1 MSFKLDYSN
10 LSSDEN
16 LNRFRRSNQIGMK
29 NLKVTDELSIGDI
42 KVKDNHVTIKNTKDS
57 VIYLDSQINI
67 LQSAYSNDV
76 DVIDTDKNTSFI
88 DYRNLSKTYYTKI
101 SGSGDEDLYRNNKC
115 VDINNNLY
123 IICRC
128 RSYELNIYDS
138 TNNNVPVADVIKP
151 DDDGSTHDIVIV
163 KYNHLGVYQWSTHIS
178 GDDGLNEP
186 KLVCDIDGNIV
197 VCFSNQNSG
206 NDVIKIYDTI
216 NNDYGEPAFTVT
228 DTENDSAVI
237 VKYDSNGVFLWTV
250 HVDGVY
256 QDSGVT
262 VLPKISCDTNGNVF
276 LAHSLQSNQVKI
288 YDRTPEDYI
297 QLPTDFFIINHNND
311 LQRYTQPIFTYNIE
325 GSNEHNFVTMKFD
338 KNGIFKWINH
348 TEMTT
353 NTYNSQECYID
364 NDIDGNII
372 LTGNFV
378 TLLKVFNPLN
388 KTLIPD
394 AKINAEVRSAGFDNL
409 FLIKYNNDGNVIWC
423 TQAATQNLFFEGNND
438 SSVSDPN
445 TITDSDNNIYLSFT
459 TFTLS
464 YLYDTDNNTSFKH
477 EVVMKTGTDNSLMIV
492 KYNKHGVILWYTIVD
507 GFDGKYN
514 SCLTIENRFVKGN
527 ENSNVYLAATFNN
540 NLNFYNS
547 TDVTHVAYT
556 LSYDDASDGSNVFI
570 SCFDQD
576 GMFSWATKAAASVNN
591 NTGNDGSANDI
602 NISADKDGYVYLMG
616 EYNVLLNIYDAQ
628 SNNKPVATLTK
639 TYENE
644 GGDEDI
650 FIIKYNRY
658 GLINI
663 SDPKLLYIED
673 SSDLPDSFCKQ
684 VILTNNDNNGI
695 VNLQILNKQNN
706 GYSVRRNVLI
716 TESIELITKDG
727 LWIPKIIADQYEH
740 VNDLDVIDTS
750 TKTSFVNYENLQNT
764 FYTRIGGN
772 GGDTVN
778 PQIHLDKNDNL
789 YMVGVFSSDELNI
802 YDFTNT
808 TVPIG
813 SIIKDDDGSDKCL
826 FLTKYD
832 SKGVNQW
839 YTKIGG
845 DYQKSEPSVFVN
857 ANGDLF
863 VTLQSYDENGFIK
876 IYDVTNKQVPVKTL
890 EGFDPDSGNS
900 STVFVKY
907 NNKGEYLW
915 NIRMISK
922 NLPLIEN
929 DNSFTSTVVV
939 TGDLEG
945 NLFVSGF
952 FGGDSIYVIDTG
964 NDDLTEPV
972 KILTKIDEAAPGAY
986 FICKFDY
993 TGKFLWLNHI
1003 EGGLIPGNF
1012 GGDSSGN
1019 SSSDLFKFIN
1029 INLNTD
1035 SYGNLYLTS
1044 SFYEA
1049 VLVYNPDNT
1058 TVEETISYSDE
1069 TTVSYNN
1076 ETNNTFTLREDNGE
1090 SDASVTVTIP
1100 NGNYTRIELQSVLA
1114 TAITSVSPNDLT
1126 YTVSSSTVND
1136 SFHYIFTVNSSVI
1149 VVQFIFAELSPRI
1162 QLGFYIDTYTFTAGT
1177 GSSTLESIN
1186 DITNNGLGIFTI
1198 KYNGSGIYQWNNA
1211 IITNAGNGIDSGF
1224 GAIQSGS
1231 CVDADGNLYI
1241 SFTNAIIDNYSVF
1254 DTRKISQPVYEYT
1267 YNENFLVSIV
1277 KFNHSGIYQWNNFV
1291 KINYPIGDK
1300 TFTLRENDGEN
1311 DTSVTI
1317 TIPDGNYINSEFESL
1332 LATALTNA
1340 SPNNLTYTISLSN
1353 RYTFTVNSS
1362 VIVVQFVFTEFSPFT
1377 QLGFNVGTY
1386 TFTAGTGFSTLE
1398 SVNDFNINS
1407 GLLNPVITCDNQYIT
1422 GQYNPNI
1429 YVHLN
1434 GSVDSYRSGF
1444 NFYNAG
1450 SNNVIAYTL
1459 QSKEYWMESSN
1470 TTHSILSKF
1479 DANGNFQ
1486 WATTTAED
1494 SNSGFDFG
1502 LGLGYGT
1509 YSSCVKTDSL
1519 GHVYITGTYIDVLS
1533 IWDVSTNGP
1542 NDDEIAQLNEIG
1554 GIDCYLIKYN
1564 KYGLINDN
1572 THRNI
1577 YIEDVSNLPDAFE
1590 KSIVITNNTNN
1601 GPVNCQILE
1610 PLSSG
1615 FGFNIRKNITLT
1627 DSLDLVSNNGI
1638 WIPKVQAEQISM
1650 SSDFDV
1656 IDVNTKLSVL
1666 DYGELNQSSWTTRI
1680 SGSGNERNIRLS
1692 SDKDD
1697 NIYAICSF
1705 DSSAIQIGTLE
1716 NDNVALNRYSG
1727 TGGRDI
1733 ALVKYLKNGN
1743 IDWVTHIGFESAFT
1757 GYPSFYTDADGNSYI
1772 SIVEDNGAS
1781 NDIYIF
1787 DTRDQNTPL
1796 TTTTLTSNGA
1806 CLIKYDKNGTYLWDI
1821 HISSVNSGAINGT
1834 CVVADKKGNVYLS
1847 GFIDTGIE
1855 ILDVSYNV
1863 KATITANNG
1872 MFIVK
1877 FDKTGKYIW
1886 SIPFYNGI
1894 IEDINTLS
1902 CDQDGNVII
1911 SATQN
1916 GTVTVYSR
1924 LDGAVDGSDG
1934 IDNDSVRQHSQIT
1947 KITDSSFSLFT
1958 VKYDTNGKFVWSN
1971 RLGSNGSGE
1980 QVGEISEPVSTID
1993 SYGNYYLAA
2002 RISGGNTYIYDTRN
2016 ADVVKYSIPIPT
2028 NNTSNT
2034 ILVKYNKNGIIVWYN
2049 FVSGF
2054 SRSPSICVDNKFTKG
2069 ISGNNVYLSGSY
2081 SGDGEGTLTLYN
2093 SGSEGDYPF
2102 STATLTS
2109 TNYYSYLI
2117 KFNNDGYLSWC
2128 SKVGG
2133 SNTLIN
2139 NTMIATNDGHVYLG
2153 GEFNTGTLNVYQG
2166 WTLGMDPN
2174 ANIATTIDNYHEG
2187 EGDTFDIFLI
2197 KYNRYGTVNNGAYRF
2212 GREVYLENDSSIPN
2226 GTEKSIV
2233 IINNNENNGF
2243 RQNICLMILENDYPG
2258 YDSFRNIWFS
2268 EGVSLISYGGQWFIK
2283 SSSGDTLP
2291 KRSIIMWGGD
2301 QTNIPGGWR
2310 LCDGGNLNNVTTPD
2324 LRGRFVLGYNND
2336 AAGVNGTSTNG
2347 GDTTTG
2353 TGARVGTSLS
2363 GTVGTNG
2370 GEVLHTLTVNEM
2382 PSHNHGVTDPGH
2394 SHTYSGITSQQAGST
2409 VFDNSADETNRPTET
2424 TSTSTTDISINNTGG
2439 SQPHNNLPAFYVL
2452 AYIMKCF

>member
-29 NLKVTDELSIGDI
+29 NLNVTDELSMGDI
-42 KVKDNHVTIKNTKDS
+42 KVKDNHVTIKNTEDP
-57 VIYLDSQINI
+57 VIYFDDQVNI

-101 SGSGDEDLYRNNKC
+101 NGLGDEDLHRNNKC

-123 IICRC
+123 IVCRS

-151 DDDGSTHDIVIV
+151 DDDGDSRDIVIV

-178 GDDGLNEP
+178 GDDDLTEP
-186 KLVCDIDGNIV
+186 SLVCDIDGNIV
-197 VCFSNQNSG
+197 VCFFNDNSG
-206 NDVIKIYDTI
+206 EDVIKIYDAV
-216 NNDYGEPAFTVT
+216 NNSYGEPAFTVT
-228 DTENDSAVI
+228 DTATDSAVI
-237 VKYDSNGVFLWTV
+237 VKYDSNGIFLWTV

-256 QDSGVT
+256 TNSVT
-262 VLPKISCDTNGNVF
+262 IRPTISCDTNGNVF
-276 LAHSLQSNQVKI
+276 LAHSLKSNQVKI

-297 QLPTDFFIINHNND
+297 QLPTDFFIVNHDNE

-353 NTYNSQECYID
+353 DTYNSQKCYID

-423 TQAATQNLFFEGNND
+423 TQVATQNLFFEGNND

-445 TITDSDNNIYLSFT
+445 TITDSDNNIYLTFT
-459 TFTLS
+459 TYTLS
-464 YLYDTDNNTSFKH
+464 YLYDTGNNTSFKH
-477 EVVMKTGTDNSLMIV
+477 EVVMKTGTNNSLMIV
-492 KYNKHGVILWYTIVD
+492 KYNKNGVILWYTIVD

-514 SCLTIENRFVKGN
+514 SCLTIENRFVKN
-527 ENSNVYLAATFNN
+527 SENSNVYLAATFNN

-556 LSYDDASDGSNVFI
+556 LSYDDVNDGSNAFI

-576 GMFSWATKAAASVNN
+576 GMFSWATKAATAVNSF
-591 NTGNDGSANDI
+591 GSANDI

-616 EYNVLLNIYDAQ
+616 EYNALLNIYDAQ
-628 SNNKPVATLTK
+628 SNNKPVGTLTK
-639 TYENE
+639 TNIDNE
-644 GGDEDI
+644 DEDI

-658 GLINI
+658 GLLNT

-695 VNLQILNKQNN
+695 VNLQILNKENY

-764 FYTRIGGN
+764 FYTRIGGD
-772 GGDTVN
+772 GGDTLN

-789 YMVGVFSSDELNI
+789 YMVGVFSSNELNI

-808 TVPIG
+808 TVPVG
-813 SIIKDDDGSDKCL
+813 SIIKDDDGSDRCL

-890 EGFDPDSGNS
+890 VGFNPDSGNS
-900 STVFVKY
+900 NTVFVKY

-922 NLPLIEN
+922 NLPLIED
-929 DNSFTSTVVV
+929 DNSFTSTAVV

-972 KILTKIDEAAPGAY
+972 KILTKVDQDAPGAY

-993 TGKFLWLNHI
+993 TGKFLWLNHV

-1012 GGDSSGN
+1012 GGDSSG
-1019 SSSDLFKFIN
+1019 SSADLFKFIN

-1049 VLVYNPDNT
+1049 VLIYNPDNT
-1058 TVEETISYSDE
+1058 TVEETISF
-1069 TTVSYNN
+1069 NN
-1076 ETNNTFTLREDNGE
+1076 EN
-1090 SDASVTVTIP
+1090 
-1100 NGNYTRIELQSVLA
+1100 
-1114 TAITSVSPNDLT
+1114 
-1126 YTVSSSTVND
+1126 
-1136 SFHYIFTVNSSVI
+1136 
-1149 VVQFIFAELSPRI
+1149 
-1162 QLGFYIDTYTFTAGT
+1162 
-1177 GSSTLESIN
+1177 
-1186 DITNNGLGIFTI
+1186 NNGLGIFTV
-1198 KYNGSGIYQWNNA
+1198 KYNGSGIYQWYNTILSNDVA
-1211 IITNAGNGIDSGF
+1211 LDSSL

-1241 SFTNAIIDNYSVF
+1241 SFTNAIVDSYSVF
-1254 DTRKISQPVYEYT
+1254 DTRKISQPVHEYT

-1291 KINYPIGDK
+1291 KINYPIGDR

-1311 DTSVTI
+1311 DVSVSV
-1317 TIPDGNYINSEFESL
+1317 TIPDGNYTSSELESAL
-1332 LATALTNA
+1332 ETALTNA
-1340 SPNNLTYTISLSN
+1340 SPNDLTYTVSLSN

-1362 VIVVQFVFTEFSPFT
+1362 VIEVQFIFTELSPFT
-1377 QLGFNVGTY
+1377 QLGFNSGTY
-1386 TFTAGTGFSTLE
+1386 TFTPGTGTSTLE
-1398 SVNDFNINS
+1398 SVNDININS
-1407 GLLNPVITCDNQYIT
+1407 ALLNPVITCDNQYIT

-1444 NFYNAG
+1444 NFYNAS

-1459 QSKEYWMESSN
+1459 PSKEYWIDEPD
-1470 TTHSILSKF
+1470 TVHSILSKF

-1486 WATTTAED
+1486 WATTTAEN
-1494 SNSGFDFG
+1494 SNSGFDVGVGF
-1502 LGLGYGT
+1502 GYGT

-1564 KYGLINDN
+1564 KYGLINNN

-1615 FGFNIRKNITLT
+1615 FEYNIRKTITLT

-1666 DYGELNQSSWTTRI
+1666 DYNDLNYGTWTTRI
-1680 SGSGNERNIRLS
+1680 TGSGNETNIRLS

-1697 NIYAICSF
+1697 NVFAICSY
-1705 DSSAIQIGTLE
+1705 DSSTVTIGTLY
-1716 NDNVALNRYSG
+1716 NYDTNLNRYSG

-1733 ALVKYLKNGN
+1733 ALVKYLQNGG
-1743 IDWVTHIGFESAFT
+1743 IDWVTHIGFESSFT

-1772 SIVEDNGAS
+1772 SVVENNGAS

-1787 DTRDQNTPL
+1787 DTRDQNTLL

-1855 ILDVSYNV
+1855 ILDVTYNV
-1863 KATITANNG
+1863 KATITTNNG
-1872 MFIVK
+1872 MFVVK

-1894 IEDINTLS
+1894 IDDINTLS

-1934 IDNDSVRQHSQIT
+1934 LNDDSVRQHSEIT

-1980 QVGEISEPVSTID
+1980 QVGEISEPVSVID

-2016 ADVVKYSIPIPT
+2016 ADEVKYSIPIPT

-2034 ILVKYNKNGIIVWYN
+2034 IFVKYNKNGIIVWYN
-2049 FVSGF
+2049 YVSGF

-2069 ISGNNVYLSGSY
+2069 ISGNNVYLTGSY
-2081 SGDGEGTLTLYN
+2081 SGVEGTLTLYNN
-2093 SGSEGDYPF
+2093 SGSEGDYP
-2102 STATLTS
+2102 SNTVNLTS

-2139 NTMIATNDGHVYLG
+2139 NTIVATNDGHVYLG
-2153 GEFNTGTLNVYQG
+2153 GEFNTVTLNVYQG
-2166 WTLGMDPN
+2166 WTLDMDRN
-2174 ANIATTIDNYHEG
+2174 TDIATTIANG
-2187 EGDTFDIFLI
+2187 GGVDTFDIFLI

-2212 GREVYLENDSSIPN
+2212 GKEVYLENDSSIPN

-2233 IINNNENNGF
+2233 IINNHELSNGYP
-2243 RQNICLMILENDYPG
+2243 QNICLMILENDYPG

-2291 KRSIIMWGGD
+2291 KRSIIMWGGN

-2310 LCDGGNLNNVTTPD
+2310 LCDGGNLNGVTTPD
-2324 LRGRFVLGYNND
+2324 LRGRFVLGYND
-2336 AAGVNGTSTNG
+2336 VALVSEGTPYDVNGGSN
-2347 GDTTTG
+2347 
-2353 TGARVGTSLS
+2353 ARVGASLS
-2363 GTVGTNG
+2363 VGTVNG
-2370 GEVLHTLTVNEM
+2370 EATHQLTIPEM
-2382 PSHNHGVTDPGH
+2382 PSHNHTGTTDNAGYAASNHSVTVGGEVLE
-2394 SHTYSGITSQQAGST
+2394 TE
-2409 VFDNSADETNRPTET
+2409 SADDTGTHTHTFTTNL
-2424 TSTSTTDISINNTGG
+2424 TGDG
-2439 SQPHNNLPAFYVL
+2439 DRHNNLPPYYVL

>member
-1 MSFKLDYSN
+1 MSFKLDCSN

-29 NLKVTDELSIGDI
+29 NLNVTDELSIGDI
-42 KVKDNHVTIKNTKDS
+42 KVKDNHVTIKNTEDP
-57 VIYLDSQINI
+57 VIYFDDQVNI

-101 SGSGDEDLYRNNKC
+101 NGLGDEDLHRNNKC

-123 IICRC
+123 IVCRS

-151 DDDGSTHDIVIV
+151 DDDGDSRDIVIV

-178 GDDGLNEP
+178 GDDDLTVP
-186 KLVCDIDGNIV
+186 SLVCDIDGNIV
-197 VCFSNQNSG
+197 VCFFNDNSG
-206 NDVIKIYDTI
+206 EEVIKIYDTV
-216 NNDYGEPAFTVT
+216 NNSYGEPAFTVT
-228 DTENDSAVI
+228 DTATDSAVI

-256 QDSGVT
+256 TNSVT
-262 VLPKISCDTNGNVF
+262 IHPTISCDTNGNVF
-276 LAHSLQSNQVKI
+276 LAHSLKSNQVKI
-288 YDRTPEDYI
+288 YDRTPEYYI

-311 LQRYTQPIFTYNIE
+311 LQRYTQPIFTYDIQ

-353 NTYNSQECYID
+353 DTYNSQECYID

-423 TQAATQNLFFEGNND
+423 TQVATQNLFFEGNND

-445 TITDSDNNIYLSFT
+445 TITDSDNNIYLTFT
-459 TFTLS
+459 TYTLS
-464 YLYDTDNNTSFKH
+464 YLYDTGNNTSFKH
-477 EVVMKTGTDNSLMIV
+477 EVVMKTGTNNSLMIV
-492 KYNKHGVILWYTIVD
+492 KYNKNGVILWYTIVD

-514 SCLTIENRFVKGN
+514 SCLTIENRFVKN
-527 ENSNVYLAATFNN
+527 SENSNVYLAATFNN

-556 LSYDDASDGSNVFI
+556 LSYDDVNDGSNAFI

-576 GMFSWATKAAASVNN
+576 GMFSWATKAATAVNSF
-591 NTGNDGSANDI
+591 GSANDI

-616 EYNVLLNIYDAQ
+616 EYNALLNIYDAQ
-628 SNNKPVATLTK
+628 SNNKPVGTLTK
-639 TYENE
+639 TNIDNE
-644 GGDEDI
+644 DEDI

-658 GLINI
+658 GLLNT

-695 VNLQILNKQNN
+695 VNLQILNKENY

-764 FYTRIGGN
+764 FYTRIGGD
-772 GGDTVN
+772 GGDTLN

-789 YMVGVFSSDELNI
+789 YMVGVFSSNELNI

-808 TVPIG
+808 TVPVG
-813 SIIKDDDGSDKCL
+813 SIIKDDDGSDRCL

-890 EGFDPDSGNS
+890 VGFNPDSGNS

-907 NNKGEYLW
+907 NNKGEYIW

-922 NLPLIEN
+922 NLPLIED
-929 DNSFTSTVVV
+929 DNSFTSTAVV

-972 KILTKIDEAAPGAY
+972 KILTKVDQDAPGAY

-993 TGKFLWLNHI
+993 TGKFLWLNHV

-1012 GGDSSGN
+1012 GGDSSG
-1019 SSSDLFKFIN
+1019 SSADLFKFIN

-1044 SFYEA
+1044 SFYDN
-1049 VLVYNPDNT
+1049 VLIYNPDNT

-1069 TTVSYNN
+1069 TTISYNN
-1076 ETNNTFTLREDNGE
+1076 ETNNTFTLRENDGE
-1090 SDASVTVTIP
+1090 NDTSVTVTIP

-1114 TAITSVSPNDLT
+1114 TAITNVSPNDLT
-1126 YTVSSSTVND
+1126 YTVSSSTVNN
-1136 SFHYIFTVNSSVI
+1136 SFYYLFTVNSSVI
-1149 VVQFIFAELSPRI
+1149 AVQFIFAELSPHT
-1162 QLGFYIDTYTFTAGT
+1162 QLGFNVNTYTFTAGT

-1186 DITNNGLGIFTI
+1186 NINYNGLGIFTI
-1198 KYNGSGIYQWNNA
+1198 KYNGSGIYQWYNA
-1211 IITNAGNGIDSGF
+1211 IITNTIVMLDSGF

-1241 SFTNAIIDNYSVF
+1241 SFTNAIIDNYSIF
-1254 DTRKISQPVYEYT
+1254 DTRKISQPVHEYT

-1291 KINYPIGDK
+1291 KINYPIGDR

-1311 DTSVTI
+1311 DVSVSV
-1317 TIPDGNYINSEFESL
+1317 TIPDGNYTSSELESAL
-1332 LATALTNA
+1332 ETALTNA
-1340 SPNNLTYTISLSN
+1340 SPNDTSYTVSLSN

-1362 VIVVQFVFTEFSPFT
+1362 VIEVQFIFTELSPFT

-1386 TFTAGTGFSTLE
+1386 TFTAGTDSSTLE
-1398 SVNDFNINS
+1398 SVNDININS
-1407 GLLNPVITCDNQYIT
+1407 ALLNPVITCDNQYIT

-1444 NFYNAG
+1444 NFYNAS

-1459 QSKEYWMESSN
+1459 PSKEYWIDEPN

-1486 WATTTAED
+1486 WATTTAEN
-1494 SNSGFDFG
+1494 SNSGFDVGVGF
-1502 LGLGYGT
+1502 GYGT

-1564 KYGLINDN
+1564 KYGLINNN

-1615 FGFNIRKNITLT
+1615 FEYNIRKTITLT

-1666 DYGELNQSSWTTRI
+1666 DYNDLNYGTWTTRI
-1680 SGSGNERNIRLS
+1680 SGSGNETNIRLS

-1697 NIYAICSF
+1697 NVYAICSY
-1705 DSSAIQIGTLE
+1705 DSDTVQIGTLDDDDT
-1716 NDNVALNRYSG
+1716 NLNRYSG

-1733 ALVKYLKNGN
+1733 ALVKYLQNGG
-1743 IDWVTHIGFESAFT
+1743 IDWVTHIGFESSFT

-1772 SIVEDNGAS
+1772 SVVENNGVS

-1787 DTRDQNTPL
+1787 DTRNQNTPL

-1806 CLIKYDKNGTYLWDI
+1806 CLIKYDKNGIYLWDI
-1821 HISSVNSGAINGT
+1821 HISAVNSGAINGT

-1847 GFIDTGIE
+1847 GFINTGIE

-1863 KATITANNG
+1863 KATITTSNG
-1872 MFIVK
+1872 MFVVK

-1894 IEDINTLS
+1894 IDDINTLS
-1902 CDQDGNVII
+1902 CDQDGNVVI

-1934 IDNDSVRQHSQIT
+1934 LNDDSVRQHSEIT

-1980 QVGEISEPVSTID
+1980 QVGEISEPVSVID

-2016 ADVVKYSIPIPT
+2016 ADEVKYSIPIPT

-2034 ILVKYNKNGIIVWYN
+2034 IFVKYNKNGIIVWYN
-2049 FVSGF
+2049 YVSGF

-2069 ISGNNVYLSGSY
+2069 ISGNNVYLTGSY
-2081 SGDGEGTLTLYN
+2081 SGVEGTLTLYNN
-2093 SGSEGDYPF
+2093 SGSEGDYP
-2102 STATLTS
+2102 SNTVNLTS
-2109 TNYYSYLI
+2109 TNYYSYI
-2117 KFNNDGYLSWC
+2117 AKFNNDGYLGWC

-2139 NTMIATNDGHVYLG
+2139 NTIVATNDGHVYLG
-2153 GEFNTGTLNVYQG
+2153 GEFNTVTLNVYQG
-2166 WTLGMDPN
+2166 WTLDMDRN
-2174 ANIATTIDNYHEG
+2174 ADIATTIANG
-2187 EGDTFDIFLI
+2187 GGVDTFDIFLI

-2233 IINNNENNGF
+2233 IINNHELSNGYP
-2243 RQNICLMILENDYPG
+2243 QNVCLMILENDYPG

-2291 KRSIIMWGGD
+2291 KRSIIMWGGN

-2310 LCDGGNLNNVTTPD
+2310 LCDGGNLNGVTTPD
-2324 LRGRFVLGYNND
+2324 LRGRFVLGYND
-2336 AAGVNGTSTNG
+2336 VALVTEEDTPYDVNGGSN
-2347 GDTTTG
+2347 
-2353 TGARVGTSLS
+2353 ARVGASLS
-2363 GTVGTNG
+2363 VGTVNGEATHQLTIAEMPSHSHTGTTDNAGYAASNHSVTVG
-2370 GEVLHTLTVNEM
+2370 GEVLETESADDT
-2382 PSHNHGVTDPGH
+2382 GTH
-2394 SHTYSGITSQQAGST
+2394 SHTFT
-2409 VFDNSADETNRPTET
+2409 TNL
-2424 TSTSTTDISINNTGG
+2424 TGDG
-2439 SQPHNNLPAFYVL
+2439 DRHNNLPPYYVL